1 MNYLDKLDDIIKEV
15 EESLNQKKADISSA
29 KHPRTRNAYRRAGR
43 YTIREFSLDEKK
55 KDMNEEMSENSDDQ
69 ANTNRLDSIQEQQTN
84 TNGSND
90 LKTAQVES
98 NNTKIPE
105 KNKPILNL
113 KIKETIEDTI
123 FHFYSDPM
131 SENML
136 ETLDVSNSDAE
147 STRSDTNHK
156 SVKTKILPLRY
167 AIIKRLKNRKRRT
180 SPENVEDKRA
190 NSSPKFNHKSFN
202 YFKYPEN
209 IEFKTHKSEK
219 IYTHFPKI
227 CSTLYKTEKD
237 YILLPKIIF
246 KLCKTENID
255 DSPVG
260 LQTHKEHEK
269 NLNSEDYCKI
279 LFKKSNCMKFK
290 KMHTI
295 YKNRYLK
302 TIEKMAD
309 SAYGEFEKLG
319 GSILKYQEESKDNKL
334 ISENALKLLKE
345 TLTNDSLIFD
355 NITNNFC
362 KYCPSLSLKSRDKA
376 NAVKSLLQNKI
387 NVIDECLNEEQ
398 HNSNEKDL
406 DVAPS
411 EPPIQTEGTLPD
423 IELFSGDKNLKS
435 EVLMRFERIIINCLL
450 SLRKSD
456 VHDVVRKYTEFT
468 AKKQDLRIIENT
480 LNDKA
485 FRNYLGLKVAKN
497 IQASEIKM
505 IIDRAEKY
513 KDFVECVLKVLN
525 KGNVEMDLRFIDMIS
540 RSIKKL
546 QGSDDPFTCKMV
558 VQAVLCRKYV
568 EDSVELKKLFKKFSS
583 LNI

>member
-15 EESLNQKKADISSA
+15 EESLDQRKADISSA

-55 KDMNEEMSENSDDQ
+55 KDTNAEMSENLEDQ
-69 ANTNRLDSIQEQQTN
+69 ANTNRLDGTKGEQTN
-84 TNGSND
+84 TNGGND
-90 LKTAQVES
+90 QKTAQIES
-98 NNTKIPE
+98 DNTKVSE
-105 KNKPILNL
+105 KNKPTLNL
-113 KIKETIEDTI
+113 KIRETIEDTI

-136 ETLDVSNSDAE
+136 ETVDVSNADAE
-147 STRSDTNHK
+147 STRSDTHYK
-156 SVKTKILPLRY
+156 SVKIKILPLKY
-167 AIIKRLKNRKRRT
+167 AIIKKLKNRKRRA
-180 SPENVEDKRA
+180 SSENVEDKRA
-190 NSSPKFNHKSFN
+190 DSSLKFSHKNFN

-209 IEFKTHKSEK
+209 IEFKTHKNEK

-227 CSTLYKTEKD
+227 CSTIYKTEKD
-237 YILLPKIIF
+237 YILLPKIVF
-246 KLCKTENID
+246 KLCKTENIE

-260 LQTHKEHEK
+260 LQVYKEHEK
-269 NLNSEDYCKI
+269 NTNSEDQCKI

-309 SAYGEFEKLG
+309 SAYGELEKLNG
-319 GSILKYQEESKDNKL
+319 GILKYQEENKDNKL
-334 ISENALKLLKE
+334 TSENALKLLKE
-345 TLTNDSLIFD
+345 TLTNDSLILD

-362 KYCPSLSLKSRDKA
+362 KYCPSLRLKFRDKA
-376 NAVKSLLQNKI
+376 KAMKSLLQSEI
-387 NVIDECLNEEQ
+387 SVVDEYLNEEL
-398 HNSNEKDL
+398 HNNNEKDL
-406 DVAPS
+406 GVAPS
-411 EPPIQTEGTLPD
+411 DPSTQPEDTLPD
-423 IELFSGDKNLKS
+423 IELFGGDKKLKS

-456 VHDVVRKYTEFT
+456 IHDVVKKYTEFT
-468 AKKQDLRIIENT
+468 AKKQDLRAIENT

-513 KDFVECVLKVLN
+513 KDFVECVLKVIN